1 MSNVVEVVVGVVRG
15 VVVVGG
21 ARATN
26 TKQSPNLKEI
36 TMRIFVIIKETFI
49 YTVMCMECAFL
60 VPSQKNSKDA

>member
-26 TKQSPNLKEI
+26 TKQIPNLKKIPMEE
-36 TMRIFVIIKETFI
+36 FVIIKETF
-49 YTVMCMECAFL
+49 TLMCVECAFL
-60 VPSQKNSKDA
+60 VPSQNLSKDA

>member
-26 TKQSPNLKEI
+26 TQSKQVGNAIYRQKSAEAGGACSLFFAD
-36 TMRIFVIIKETFI
+36 FVW
-49 YTVMCMECAFL
+49 
-60 VPSQKNSKDA
+60 